1 MFLNLSLAD
10 VFLRVRLGLWIS
22 GRKITGKLPSS
33 TQYIS
38 GTCYKLVTG
47 NVNLDHLAK
56 VFVKFLH
63 CPFPHMFRNKS
74 LCTAHTEGMSL
85 CSASLRR
92 EHLHEV
98 FEILLYR
105 RFIFSSLLI
114 HSVVYFY
121 FVLCIIIQYYLF
133 YFVPS
138 LTTGSSFSWLLCTS
152 DIPSL
157 LCFLSTFFLVLQE
170 SPGSACMFPVPA

>member
-1 MFLNLSLAD
+1 MFFSELDWGYGFLGGRSRANCHLQHSISVVHVINLSLAMLTLITW
-10 VFLRVRLGLWIS
+10 LRCLS
-22 GRKITGKLPSS
+22 NFS
-33 TQYIS
+33 T
-38 GTCYKLVTG
+38 V
-47 NVNLDHLAK
+47 
-56 VFVKFLH
+56 
-63 CPFPHMFRNKS
+63 PFPHMFRNKS

-114 HSVVYFY
+114 YSVVYFY

-138 LTTGSSFSWLLCTS
+138 LTTGGSFSWLLCTS